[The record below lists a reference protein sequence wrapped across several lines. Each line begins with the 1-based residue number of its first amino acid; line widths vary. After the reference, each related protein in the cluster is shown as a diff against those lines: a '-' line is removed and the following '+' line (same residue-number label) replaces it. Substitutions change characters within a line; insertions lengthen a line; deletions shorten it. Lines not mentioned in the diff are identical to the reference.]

1 MAMKKVLSIIRDIAF
16 VVFVILVCM
25 MIFLMSSGRH
35 FSVAGYQVLRVLT
48 SSMEPTIG
56 ENTCIIIREY
66 PTEQLKVGDII
77 TFTSEDPRIQGYYN
91 THRICDIVK
100 EDGET
105 LFVTKGDA
113 TEAVDAYPVHTDQV
127 AGIFVRELPGGRILG
142 KFFLALSD
150 NRVYFLVI
158 MLPLAICLLSYLW
171 QVISWATNRY
181 QIEENEE
188 ETDGKEE
195 QSKRES

>member
-1 MAMKKVLSIIRDIAF
+1 MKKVFSIFRDIAF
-16 VVFVILVCM
+16 VVLVVLVCT
-25 MIFLMSSGRH
+25 MIFLMHSGRH

-77 TFTSEDPRIQGYYN
+77 TFTSDDPQIQGYYN

-100 EDGET
+100 EDKET
-105 LFVTKGDA
+105 LFLTKGDA
-113 TEAVDAYPVHTDQV
+113 SEAVDAYPVHMNQV

-171 QVISWATNRY
+171 QVIGWATNRY
-181 QIEENEE
+181 QTDENEE
-188 ETDGKEE
+188 KMDVDEE
-195 QSKRES
+195 QSKRE